1 MKPRKK
7 LRTRVT
13 LLFFL
18 FSAFPAVLVTA
29 IAAFVLK
36 EALDDEI
43 DRRGAEARASTQ
55 LVIKNV
61 TDGVRGAVSTF
72 AESEELR
79 RAALEPFE
87 QGDQPDPAALET
99 LLDKAMNT
107 SGLDLLAIVEVRGD
121 QSVILASAHY
131 PAAIEKAA
139 PAFARVELAETT
151 TVGFAHELTAGNPP
165 AWAPAIV
172 GVRGVARAGAA
183 KLVVYGGMRLDT
195 HRLEAIA
202 MNGRARLVLRS
213 PHLRPIAFPKGIS
226 VDGSE
231 RDGSMVLPALIGG
244 RAKPAWATSDPDETM
259 DPREPTK
266 LHVRVNTHALE
277 SARTRFITAAIV
289 LGVVSLIAA
298 LIAGTL
304 ISRPITEPI
313 LELAGA
319 AQKIGAGELDVRIQ
333 PSSNDEVGALVEVFN
348 TMSAELAESRVR
360 LQRAER
366 VAAWREIAR
375 RVAHEIKNPL
385 FPIQMSM
392 ETLRKSFRA
401 KHPALEEIVEESART
416 VLEEVRA
423 LNRIV
428 TEFSDFARLPA
439 PKTEAIAP
447 IELLDHA
454 RALYSGKTEVP
465 IEILFDRTGIEARAL
480 PAIAADREQIGRA
493 LVNLVKNAVEAMPS
507 GGSITLDAA
516 AETRGTKSGVVLR
529 IRDTGAGISAELLE
543 KIFTPYFTTK
553 SAGTG
558 LGLAIVDRVVAE
570 HQGAISVEST
580 VGVGTE
586 FRIWLPSASS

>member
-1 MKPRKK
+1 MKPRRK

-18 FSAFPAVLVTA
+18 FSALPAVVVTA
-29 IAAFVLK
+29 IAAIVLK
-36 EALDDEI
+36 EAIDDEI
-43 DRRGAEARASTQ
+43 ERRGSEARASTQ

-79 RAALEPFE
+79 RVALEPLE
-87 QGDQPDPAALET
+87 QGDQPDPGALET

-107 SGLDLLAIVEVRGD
+107 SGLDLLAVVEVRGGKG
-121 QSVILASAHY
+121 VILASAHS
-131 PAAIEKAA
+131 PASIEKAA
-139 PAFARVELAETT
+139 PAFARVRISETT

-172 GVRGVARAGAA
+172 GVRGVSNVAGAE
-183 KLVVYGGMRLDT
+183 LVVYGGMRLDT

-213 PHLRPIAFPKGIS
+213 PHLSPIAFPKGITTE
-226 VDGSE
+226 GSE
-231 RDGSMVLPALIGG
+231 NDGAMILPALIGG
-244 RAKPAWATSDPDETM
+244 RAKPAWATSDPDETI
-259 DPREPTK
+259 DPKTPTK

-277 SARTRFITAAIV
+277 SARARFITAAGV
-289 LGVVSLIAA
+289 LALVALIAA

-319 AQKIGAGELDVRIQ
+319 AQKIGAGELGVHIE

-348 TMSAELAESRVR
+348 NMSSEIAESRVR

-366 VAAWREIAR
+366 IAAWREIAR

-401 KHPALEEIVEESART
+401 KHPALEEIVEESTRT

-439 PKTEAIAP
+439 PKTEPIAP
-447 IELLDHA
+447 AELLDHA
-454 RALYSGKTEVP
+454 RALFSGKTQTPV
-465 IEILFDRTGIEARAL
+465 EIVFERAAIEARGL
-480 PAIAADREQIGRA
+480 PAVSADREQLGRV
-493 LVNLVKNAVEAMPS
+493 LLNLVKNAIEAMAA
-507 GGSITLDAA
+507 GGRIILDAS
-516 AETRGTKSGVVLR
+516 AEIRGNKSGVLFSV
-529 IRDTGAGISAELLE
+529 RDNGAGISAELLE

-558 LGLAIVDRVVAE
+558 LGLAIVDRIVAE
-570 HQGAISVEST
+570 HQGTISVEST

-586 FRIWLPSASS
+586 FRIWLPSA